1 MVALARPLPLVL
13 VLGGDLG
20 HEGFLDTDGELDP
33 TLSDSPT
40 SSAASIVVL
49 MSKLPGLTAASPT
62 TWSTPRMWSSA
73 VGVNWQLTAP
83 ACGPVRSA

>member
-1 MVALARPLPLVL
+1 MVALARPVPLVL

-20 HEGFLDTDGELDP
+20 HDGFLDTDGELDP

-49 MSKLPGLTAASPT
+49 MSKLPD
-62 TWSTPRMWSSA
+62 
-73 VGVNWQLTAP
+73 
-83 ACGPVRSA
+83 